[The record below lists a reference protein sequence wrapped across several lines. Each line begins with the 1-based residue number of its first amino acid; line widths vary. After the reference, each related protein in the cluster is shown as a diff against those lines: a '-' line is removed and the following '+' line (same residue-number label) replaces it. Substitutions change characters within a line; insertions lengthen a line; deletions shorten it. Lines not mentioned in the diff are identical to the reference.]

1 MATPKNESEPLIQDH
16 HGELDAVL
24 RQQIYE
30 GQIIRLPATDTT
42 RQLVDYAWSSLQ
54 RELGTDPRTAQFRLD
69 PDELFKAAGK
79 LRHDLYQS
87 QECRTSIGEILRQ
100 VGFDVSQQVCDPT
113 RLRVV
118 TVGGHHVEAAAP
130 VYFAHRDTWYSNP
143 QTQITWWMPLHHVN
157 VDETFEFMPH
167 CFDHAVE
174 NDSDGFDYDRW
185 TSNGTGL
192 KIGWQDREA
201 GKRELY
207 PQLRESLPDE
217 RRVAFS
223 AEPGE
228 VIVFSGQHLHQT
240 IPIKSGSTR
249 FSMDFR
255 TVCLP
260 DHKGGLGPA
269 NVDNRSTGD
278 ALAGHLP
285 ITGKIV

>member
-1 MATPKNESEPLIQDH
+1 MVTPEPEPEPLIQPY
-16 HGELDAVL
+16 HGERDAVL
-24 RQQIYE
+24 RDEIYK
-30 GQIIRLPATDTT
+30 GKIIRLSATDTT
-42 RQLVDYAWSSLQ
+42 LQLVEFAWSSLQ
-54 RELGTDPRTAQFRLD
+54 RELGTDPRTAQFRID
-69 PDELFKAAGK
+69 PDSFFKAAGK

-87 QECRTSIGEILRQ
+87 QECRASVGKILRQ
-100 VGFDVSQQVCDPT
+100 VGFDITQQVWDPT

-118 TVGGHHVEAAAP
+118 TIGGHCVEAAAP

-143 QTQITWWMPLHHVN
+143 QTQITWWMPLHHVS
-157 VDETFEFMPH
+157 VAETFQFMPR

-174 NDSDGFDYDRW
+174 NDSDGFDYDKW
-185 TSNGTGL
+185 TSKGTGL

-207 PQLRESLPDE
+207 PQLREPLPDE
-217 RRVAFS
+217 HRVAFS

-240 IPIKSGSTR
+240 IPIESGVTR

-260 DHKGGLGPA
+260 DHNRGLGPA

-285 ITGKIV
+285 ISETVV